1 MLVAAYYLPGGPA
14 LPDQAETLVE
24 VEGDAASG
32 APRSWFQQLVLGKK
46 KRLFKLDNNVIF
58 SLDSEDLI
66 PIAGLCT
73 RLLKLDSK
81 VIVSLDCEDLIPIAD
96 FAQK

>member
-32 APRSWFQQLVLGKK
+32 APRTWFQQLVLGTTK
-46 KRLFKLDNNVIF
+46 D
-58 SLDSEDLI
+58 
-66 PIAGLCT
+66 G
-73 RLLKLDSK
+73 
-81 VIVSLDCEDLIPIAD
+81 
-96 FAQK
+96 